1 MCLYIRMY
9 SQVPIEVHIV
19 KEKQNL
25 SATSWSHKA
34 LWSTQKQEA
43 AWENHWEYV
52 QSPLCLSLY
61 FFTGLMLLCL
71 GILLTDAMTGL
82 RCFLELQSCSS
93 KALGVI
99 WRRFLHSL
107 TLRRKKEK
115 SARPGIPVV
124 LSSWKI
130 YPVACEACTYLSAQ
144 SPVWSWSWL
153 GPRWAESCWP
163 RDTHCQW
170 GRDSWGTW
178 GHMGLHPQSLA
189 GSAAGPRKEHGT
201 SSYIS
206 LLLMWWK
213 T

>member
-1 MCLYIRMY
+1 MIYPETRGGVRKPLRICAVSLF
-9 SQVPIEVHIV
+9 SVS
-19 KEKQNL
+19 L
-25 SATSWSHKA
+25 FF
-34 LWSTQKQEA
+34 
-43 AWENHWEYV
+43 HWPNAV
-52 QSPLCLSLY
+52 MPGH
-61 FFTGLMLLCL
+61 T
-71 GILLTDAMTGL
+71 TDRCCTGL
-82 RCFLELQSCSS
+82 RCFLELKSCSS
-93 KALGVI
+93 KDIGVI

-163 RDTHCQW
+163 RDTRCQW

-189 GSAAGPRKEHGT
+189 GSAAGPGKEHGT